1 MLAER
6 AGDREDRYM
15 QAITNAK
22 NAAEQAGDQKTVEKL
37 VELYSEIQNQIRDI
51 DRQRRQKVIDSQLW
65 ALEQEIEAYG
75 EAIKKVKSLVMK

>member
-37 VELYSEIQNQIRDI
+37 VELYNEIQNQIRDI
-51 DRQRRQKVIDSQLW
+51 DKQRRQKVKESQLW
-65 ALEQEIEAYG
+65 ALEQEIKVYS
-75 EAIKKVKSLVMK
+75 EAIEKVKALVK